1 MLDLT
6 SCFSQSPLPC
16 DASQVSVVR
25 AGWVHLDSGAGK
37 RERISEWRTE
47 ALLGRELGEERQQG
61 MMLLLRVHF
70 RNLKYF
76 LKALNM
82 CH

>member
-1 MLDLT
+1 M
-6 SCFSQSPLPC
+6 
-16 DASQVSVVR
+16 
-25 AGWVHLDSGAGK
+25 DSGAGK

-70 RNLKYF
+70 CNLKYF